1 MNVPSDNVRDLRID
15 FLRGIA
21 LLVVFSDH
29 IRSNVLARY
38 TPVAF
43 GFSDMAEVFVFL
55 SGYACGISY
64 GRRIIERGASSCLKQ
79 AWTRAAQVYCAKLFA
94 TTLALS
100 VLVVLERCVEA
111 KFFGLNW
118 NIKLVKSYP
127 LETFL
132 EMQLFRLEIHQ
143 FCVLALYVP
152 LMMMLPLVVWGLAK
166 KPWCTLCLSALLYVA
181 TQVFPQAVKLPSPWR
196 EAMYFNPFAWQF
208 LFYSCNGNV

>member
-1 MNVPSDNVRDLRID
+1 MWLFYFDLPSQFRRGPSTSLGFGAAVADIEMNVPSDNVRDLRID

-143 FCVLALYVP
+143 F
-152 LMMMLPLVVWGLAK
+152 
-166 KPWCTLCLSALLYVA
+166 LS
-181 TQVFPQAVKLPSPWR
+181 QR
-196 EAMYFNPFAWQF
+196 
-208 LFYSCNGNV
+208 